1 MIIGFKNHGL
11 LIRFVIIFFCLNTY
25 SFGEVTNSLARF
37 NLIES
42 FEADFTQKVFDGE
55 STVEEIVK
63 GKFIFKR
70 PANFLW
76 ISDSPYNQQIKSDG
90 EYLSIYDVDFEQN
103 IIRSLSDE
111 IKHSPLYMLFN
122 DVSEISNEYL
132 IEENKLNSHTVL
144 NFTNRNENNNVESFS
159 IKLESD
165 LIKSLSIMDRVSGQ
179 FEINFE
185 DIEINKY
192 VDSSIFD
199 FRNID
204 NTQVFE

>member
-122 DVSEISNEYL
+122 DVREISNEYL
-132 IEENKLNSHTVL
+132 IEEVNEKLGETIETIINIPIGLDNNIYRHNFVVNPLTNTFNYTYL
-144 NFTNRNENNNVESFS
+144 NVNEKN
-159 IKLESD
+159 SD
-165 LIKSLSIMDRVSGQ
+165 LTR
-179 FEINFE
+179 
-185 DIEINKY
+185 
-192 VDSSIFD
+192 
-199 FRNID
+199 
-204 NTQVFE
+204 TQVIEFYRSNMSTNFQDKPNN

>member
-11 LIRFVIIFFCLNTY
+11 LIRFVIMFFCLNTY

-55 STVEEIVK
+55 STAEEIVK

-76 ISDSPYNQQIKSDG
+76 ISDSPYNQEIKSDG

-144 NFTNRNENNNVESFS
+144 NFTNRKENNNCLLYTSPS
-159 IKLESD
+159 PRD
-165 LIKSLSIMDRVSGQ
+165 GW
-179 FEINFE
+179 
-185 DIEINKY
+185 
-192 VDSSIFD
+192 
-199 FRNID
+199 
-204 NTQVFE
+204 